1 MEVVVSLVTSFIV
14 ALIAMIIQKNIF
26 ERIEQSI
33 RTKYLVEIEKFRNEF
48 NLKIISIQN
57 ENQVSQLRTSLF
69 FDHQRNAFAGILDK
83 ISEVNESWFEKEYD
97 EDEGLKGPVPYE
109 KYKELKKLFI
119 QNQLFF
125 DNSCLMAIDLMI
137 DIYDSSFP
145 VIDGAGDIHH
155 RNVRYAYRIVEF
167 IQPKL
172 AAIFQ
177 NRIGIIVSTKEE
189 YQLALFGA
197 IRLLNSYHFDDIS
210 LPPAGNLK
218 IKNDQEP
225 LEAIKIANS
234 NIEELILKL
243 TELQN
248 YLKYEEFYFD
258 RVMDKAEQYLKI
270 ISPNENII

>member
-172 AAIFQ
+172 
-177 NRIGIIVSTKEE
+177 
-189 YQLALFGA
+189 
-197 IRLLNSYHFDDIS
+197 NSYHFDDIS